1 MKNREVFLTDP
12 TTFAIP
18 NEGVAKIYNPHST
31 KEWQV
36 LRWELS
42 SFVCEGEYRKGLER
56 ILSTYLSNRDKPEQ
70 PAVWVSGFYG
80 SGKSHFVRVLEYLW
94 RDVQLPDGA
103 SARSLVKV
111 PPEISDLLKE
121 LSTVGKQEGGLWS
134 AAGTMGASAGDSV
147 RLAVLATAFQSAG
160 LSEKFPIAKFSIW
173 LKQNGFYDKV
183 KADVEGKGK
192 DFTKE
197 LNNFYVSPYII
208 QSLVSVYPDFAQS
221 SADGLKSLREQYPN
235 VSDISDEDLL
245 TTFEEVL
252 QLQSNRPGKLPCA
265 LLILDEMQQFIGDD
279 SERALKVQN
288 LVQTCCARLGSR
300 MMFVAT
306 GQAALPSFPQLSKL
320 QDRFTVPVTLSDTD
334 VDNVVREV
342 VLRKKPDKMQSLKSV
357 LDKAQGE
364 IDRHLAGTKIG
375 PNTADAQ
382 DLIADYPLLPV
393 RRRFWERILR
403 TVDIAGKAGQLRT
416 QLRIIHEAA
425 RFSADCPLG
434 TVIPAD
440 LIYDQQKTSMMQNGV
455 LLRDIALAIE
465 QLNDG
470 SEEGKLSS
478 RLCALSF
485 LIGKLPTEGISATG
499 VRATANVLADLLVED
514 LVSDSAAL
522 RAKIPVILQKL
533 ADSGNLMLVGNEY
546 RVQSR
551 ESAEWEADYRKRYAA
566 IHSDDTRVASDRATE
581 IRNAFNTALKGMTLV
596 QGQSKTPRKYEL
608 CFGGATPKL
617 DGNAIPIW
625 IRDEWEISEKS
636 VLVDAQTA
644 GIESP
649 TVFIFV
655 PKASAD
661 TLREALASQ
670 AAAIECISA
679 RPTPNTPEGLEAY
692 QSMQSRV
699 MGAKAKVDSII
710 AIIISG
716 ARVLQGGG
724 TEVVEGNLASSVKAA
739 AEAALARLFPQF
751 GTADNLQW
759 PKAIKCA
766 QDGASDAL
774 SVIGWVGDVD
784 QNPVCQSVRTFIG
797 PSGKKGTEI
806 RKHFL
811 AAPFGWPQDAIDG
824 ALLALVAGGLVRA
837 SLNGI
842 ARSTRQ
848 IDQKQIGPM
857 DFYSEGISISAA
869 QRIAMRKLASDMGSR
884 CKSGEEEEVVPI
896 LLKKTFD
903 LAGEAGGPP
912 PLPEKPSL
920 ANLDQL
926 QALAGNEQFVAVYN
940 AREGLLNEYNRWLT
954 DKAKKEQ
961 RLPEWENLQH
971 LAQHAKDMTSGV
983 GILSQMAAIRADRTL
998 LIEPDP
1004 VAPLVTQ
1011 ITDIL
1016 RDALQKVYSS
1026 YKQSYDTGISQL
1038 EKMAAW
1044 QSIKVEDRKSILA
1057 ECNLQGVPKIK
1068 VSSTEE
1074 LLNTLDSFP
1083 IAIWESNLAAL
1094 PTRIARA
1101 NQQAVQL
1108 LEPKA
1113 VRVQVKSVTLKT
1125 PAEVDAYLKDL
1136 RAEIM
1141 KHISSGNPVII

>member
-1 MKNREVFLTDP
+1 MKNREVFLSDP
-12 TTFAIP
+12 TTFTIP
-18 NEGVAKIYNPHST
+18 NEGVAKIYNPHSA
-31 KEWQV
+31 KEWEV

-70 PAVWVSGFYG
+70 SAVWVSGFYG

-103 SARSLVKV
+103 SARSLVKL

-134 AAGTMGASAGDSV
+134 AAGTMGASAGESV
-147 RLAVLATAFQSAG
+147 RLAVLATAFQGAG
-160 LSEKFPIAKFSIW
+160 LPEKFPIAKFSIW
-173 LKQNGFYDKV
+173 LKQNGFYDEVKV
-183 KADVEGKGK
+183 GVEGKGK
-192 DFTKE
+192 DFAKE

-208 QSLVSVYPDFAQS
+208 QSLISIYPDFAKTP
-221 SADGLKSLREQYPN
+221 ADGLKSLREQYPN
-235 VSDISDEDLL
+235 VPDINDEEMLL
-245 TTFEEVL
+245 TFEEIL
-252 QLQSNRPGKLPCA
+252 QLQSTGQDKLPCA

-279 SERALKVQN
+279 SERALRVQN

-300 MMFVAT
+300 LMFVAT

-320 QDRFTVPVTLSDTD
+320 QDRFKISVTLSDTD
-334 VDNVVREV
+334 VDRVVREV
-342 VLRKKPDKMQSLKSV
+342 VLRKKPDKMQSLKST

-375 PNTADAQ
+375 PNTDDAQ

-403 TVDIAGKAGQLRT
+403 TVDVAGKAGQLRT

-440 LIYDQQKTSMMQNGV
+440 LVYDQQKTSMMQSGV

-470 SEEGKLSS
+470 SEEGQLSS
-478 RLCALSF
+478 RLCALAF

-514 LVSDSAAL
+514 LTSDSAGL
-522 RAKIPVILQKL
+522 RAKIPVVLQKL
-533 ADSGNLMLVGNEY
+533 VDSGNLMLIGNEY

-551 ESAEWEADYRKRYAA
+551 ESAEWEADYQKRYAA
-566 IHSDDTRVASDRATE
+566 IHSDDTRIASDRAAE
-581 IRNAFNTALKGMTLV
+581 IRKAFDAALKRMTLV

-608 CFGGATPKL
+608 CFGGTSPKP

-625 IRDEWEISEKS
+625 IRDEWETTEKS
-636 VLVDAQTA
+636 VLIDAQTA
-644 GIESP
+644 GVESP

-655 PKASAD
+655 PKVNAD
-661 TLREALASQ
+661 NLKDALASQ
-670 AAAIECISA
+670 AAANECISA

-692 QSMQSRV
+692 QAMQSRT
-699 MGAKAKVDSII
+699 MGAKAKADSII
-710 AIIISG
+710 ATVISG

-724 TEVVEGNLASSVKAA
+724 TETSEGNLALSVKAA
-739 AEAALARLFPQF
+739 AEAGLARLFPQF
-751 GTADNLQW
+751 VTADNSQW
-759 PKAIKCA
+759 PKAIKRA
-766 QDGASDAL
+766 QEGASDAI
-774 SVIGWVGDVD
+774 SVIGWTGDVD

-811 AAPFGWPQDAIDG
+811 TVPFGWSQDAIDG
-824 ALLALVAGGLVRA
+824 ALLVLIASGLVRA
-837 SLNGI
+837 SLNGVTKS
-842 ARSTRQ
+842 AKQ

-857 DFYSEGISISAA
+857 DFYSEGISLSAA
-869 QRIAMRKLASDMGSR
+869 QRIAMRKLASDMGLQ
-884 CKSGEEEEVVPI
+884 CQSGEEEEVVPI
-896 LLKKTFD
+896 LLKKMID
-903 LAGEAGGPP
+903 LVSEASGPP

-920 ANLDQL
+920 DSLDQL
-926 QALAGNEQFVAVYN
+926 QALTGNEQFVAVYN
-940 AREGLLNEYNRWLT
+940 AREGLLDNYNKWLMNNT
-954 DKAKKEQ
+954 KKEQ
-961 RLPEWENLQH
+961 RLPEWKNLQH
-971 LAQHAKDMTSGV
+971 LAQHAKGLTQGAD
-983 GILSQMAAIRADRTL
+983 ILSQIAAIQADRTL
-998 LIEPDP
+998 IVEPNP
-1004 VAPLVTQ
+1004 VAPLVTE

-1016 RDALQKVYSS
+1016 RSALQEAYSS
-1026 YKQSYDTGISQL
+1026 YKESYESEISKL

-1044 QSIKVEDRKSILA
+1044 QSIKEEDRKTILTD
-1057 ECNLQGVPKIK
+1057 CNLQSILQIQ
-1068 VSSTEE
+1068 VSSVDEII
-1074 LLNTLDSFP
+1074 NTLDSAP
-1083 IAIWESNLAAL
+1083 LNIWESNLAAL
-1094 PTRIARA
+1094 PTRIAWA
-1101 NQQAVQL
+1101 HQQAVQL

-1113 VRVQVKSVTLKT
+1113 VRVQVKSVTLKS
-1125 PAEVDAYLKDL
+1125 PAEVEAYLKDL

-1141 KHISSGNPVII
+1141 KHISSGNPVVI